1 MANHVVEYVSGYYWR
16 MFLNRGVANHVV
28 EYVSDYYWRRFN
40 WRLVHL
46 VLSYILLTITRSGSS
61 CSWLYIVDDYEEWFF
76 LFLDIYCW
84 RLRGVVHLV
93 LGYILLTITRC
104 GSSCSWLY
112 IVDHYE
118 EWIFL
123 FLVIYCWSLRGVILL
138 VLGYILLTITRS
150 GSSCSWLYDVDD
162 YEEWLFLFLD
172 TLSCITVGG
181 LPENWFF
188 SCWWLYM
195 GVYYRKRLRPV
206 VHLVVG
212 YILIV
217 DHYEERSSCSWMYC
231 FTLLV
236 EVCQRSRLFCWRL
249 YFMDVYYRKRL
260 KPGVAHLVVG
270 YIIDHY
276 IQR

>member
-1 MANHVVEYVSGYYWR
+1 MV
-16 MFLNRGVANHVV
+16 
-28 EYVSDYYWRRFN
+28 
-40 WRLVHL
+40 
-46 VLSYILLTITRSGSS
+46 
-61 CSWLYIVDDYEEWFF
+61 
-76 LFLDIYCW
+76 
-84 RLRGVVHLV
+84 
-93 LGYILLTITRC
+93 
-104 GSSCSWLY
+104 
-112 IVDHYE
+112 
-118 EWIFL
+118 
-123 FLVIYCWSLRGVILL
+123 LL

-217 DHYEERSSCSWMYC
+217 DHYEERFVLFLDVLFYITGGGLPEKSFILLVAIFYGCLLPEEVKTRSCSSC
-231 FTLLV
+231 
-236 EVCQRSRLFCWRL
+236 CWL
-249 YFMDVYYRKRL
+249 Y
-260 KPGVAHLVVG
+260 H
-270 YIIDHY
+270 
-276 IQR
+276 